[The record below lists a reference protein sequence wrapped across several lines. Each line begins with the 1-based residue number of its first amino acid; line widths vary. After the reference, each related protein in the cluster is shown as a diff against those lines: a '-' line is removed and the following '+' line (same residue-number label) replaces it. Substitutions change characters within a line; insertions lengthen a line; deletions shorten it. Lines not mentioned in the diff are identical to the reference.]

1 MNTYHKGQIS
11 RGLGAAIAGRRRA
24 PCPPTA
30 AHVRAPTLA
39 THKNNTN
46 KHQQPPSVNR
56 GFLAGVCG
64 PRHPTLH
71 QPQSPPP
78 CILHPFLSPPFL
90 LAFFFDPTVCTCRR
104 PFFVSLC
111 LGRGASTKS
120 AHTSF
125 VAWACRVPRNKASLD
140 ADGGLSFFLSARERP
155 PPPPQGCFFIVHAR
169 LGGGCGCRAKSKRS
183 WCFCYRVC
191 VLAYHAHTH
200 THA

>member
-140 ADGGLSFFLSARERP
+140 ADGGLSFFLSARDRP
-155 PPPPQGCFFIVHAR
+155 PPPRRVVFLSCT
-169 LGGGCGCRAKSKRS
+169 RALAVAAAAEQKAKGAGV
-183 WCFCYRVC
+183 FVIVC
-191 VLAYHAHTH
+191 VF
-200 THA
+200 